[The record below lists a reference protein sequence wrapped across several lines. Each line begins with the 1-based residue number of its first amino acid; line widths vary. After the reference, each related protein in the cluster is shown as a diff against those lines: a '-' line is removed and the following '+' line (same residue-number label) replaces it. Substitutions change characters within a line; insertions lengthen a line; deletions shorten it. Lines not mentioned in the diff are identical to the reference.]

1 MSEFDVVMEHV
12 SKTYPGGARAV
23 IDFNAQLKHGAFVA
37 MLGPSGCGK
46 TTTLR
51 MIGGLEEVTE
61 GKILIADKDVTDLPP
76 ARRDTAMM
84 FQSFALFPHRTVF
97 QNVEFSLKM
106 KGMDRSVR
114 DPRVWEMLEM
124 VGLSTFANRRPREL
138 SGGQQQRVALARA
151 LISRPTVL
159 LLDEPLG
166 SLDFNLRQAMMIELK
181 RLQRELNITFI
192 MVTHSQQEAMSLAD
206 TVIVMSDALIQQIGT
221 SREVHENPRTKF
233 VAEFIGNNNLF
244 QGRIRSRSGSIVFIE
259 SLGQLLYVRV
269 PAGFSHVP
277 IGKDVWF
284 SVRADLMSTGEK
296 QDMANRLQGMY
307 IASEFLGSL
316 ETDVFEVAPG
326 QYVHVE
332 QHRHAQER
340 AYKVGE
346 FETLCWHA
354 ESGVL
359 LEDSRRP
366 EAVVAVCTGPGEQA
380 LVLSELENLD
390 GTSCRSE
397 RSVTSNRRDIKFR
410 RSRAACLF
418 VALSDR
424 STMCRYRG
432 GPDE

>member
-1 MSEFDVVMEHV
+1 MSSFDVVLEHV
-12 SKTYPGGARAV
+12 SKTFPGGTRAV
-23 IDFNAQLKHGAFVA
+23 IDFNATIEHGEFVA

-51 MIGGLEEVTE
+51 MIGGLEEVSE
-61 GKILIADKDVTDLPP
+61 GKVFIAGKDVTDLPP
-76 ARRDTAMM
+76 ALRDTAMM

-106 KGMDRSVR
+106 KGMEKSERDR
-114 DPRVWEMLEM
+114 RVWEMLEM
-124 VGLSTFANRRPREL
+124 VGLATFATRRPREL

-181 RLQRELNITFI
+181 RVQRELNMTFI

-206 TVIVMSDALIQQIGT
+206 KVIVMSDAVIQQIGT
-221 SREVHENPRTKF
+221 SRDVHENPRTKF

-244 QGRIRSRSGSIVFIE
+244 QGRVRSRSGSIVFVE
-259 SLGQLLYVRV
+259 SLGQLLYVKV
-269 PAGFSHVP
+269 PPEIKRVP
-277 IGKDVWF
+277 IGKEVWF
-284 SVRADLMSTGEK
+284 SVRADLMNTGDK
-296 QDMANRLQGMY
+296 QDMANRVEGKY

-340 AYKVGE
+340 MYKIGE
-346 FETLCWHA
+346 REVLCWHA

-359 LEDSRRP
+359 LEESRRP
-366 EAVVAVCTGPGEQA
+366 DT
-380 LVLSELENLD
+380 LD
-390 GTSCRSE
+390 
-397 RSVTSNRRDIKFR
+397 
-410 RSRAACLF
+410 AA
-418 VALSDR
+418 
-424 STMCRYRG
+424 
-432 GPDE
+432 